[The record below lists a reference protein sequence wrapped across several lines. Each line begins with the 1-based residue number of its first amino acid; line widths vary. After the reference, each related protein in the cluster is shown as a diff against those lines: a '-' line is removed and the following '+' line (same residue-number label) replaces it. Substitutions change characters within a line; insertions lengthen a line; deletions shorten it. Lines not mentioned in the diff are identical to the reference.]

1 MIKATANVR
10 AAQVLAVQNTQV
22 VAPANT
28 NENTLFSFTV
38 PANSMGANGVLKVSY
53 ITSCTNSANSKS
65 VRVKLGAT
73 TFQTSTVTT
82 VTGVAIMTSIR
93 NRNATNSQMA
103 ANSAVGDTSGSVG
116 LNTGSIDTTQDQTFS
131 ITGIKA
137 SGAETL
143 ALESVIVE
151 LIPG

>member
-1 MIKATANVR
+1 MIKAAAKVQ

-38 PANSMGANGVLKVSY
+38 PANSMGPNGVLKVSY

-65 VRVKLGAT
+65 VKVKLGGT
-73 TFQTSTVTT
+73 TFQTSTVTA

-103 ANSAVGDTSGSVG
+103 ANSAVGDASGSVG
-116 LNTGSIDTTQDQTFS
+116 LNTGSIDTTQDQILS
-131 ITGIKA
+131 ITGTKA
-137 SGAETL
+137 SAADAL

-151 LIPG
+151 LIPS

>member
-1 MIKATANVR
+1 MIKATAKVR
-10 AAQVLAVQNTQV
+10 VAQVLAVQNTQV

-28 NENTLFSFTV
+28 NENTLFSFTI
-38 PANSMGANGVLKVSY
+38 PGGTMGPNGVLKVSY

-65 VRVKLGAT
+65 VKVKLGAT

-103 ANSAVGDTSGSVG
+103 ANSAVGDTSASVG
-116 LNTGSIDTTQDQTFS
+116 LNTGAIDTTQDQTFS
-131 ITGIKA
+131 ITGTKA

-151 LIPG
+151 LIPS